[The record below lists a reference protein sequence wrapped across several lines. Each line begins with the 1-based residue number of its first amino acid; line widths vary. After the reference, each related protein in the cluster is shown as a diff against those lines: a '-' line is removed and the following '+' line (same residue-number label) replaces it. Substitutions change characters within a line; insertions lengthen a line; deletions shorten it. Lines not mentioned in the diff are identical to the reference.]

1 MICSSLVQ
9 HAEANGFNVFYYF
22 CSSLGS
28 NSDDSNRLLRS
39 IISQVIQ
46 KHQDLAIY
54 VHDVYFKSYPV
65 PTKRALLG
73 LLPELL
79 QGLDSTRL
87 VVDGIDEWSLRD
99 QKELIEDL
107 SQMVSASQTSQI
119 CKIMIASRE
128 TMNISRS
135 LRKKDKLAT
144 TISLSDSNEG
154 LSVTRSIASFVDS
167 KLSNL
172 PDHFD
177 QLQPDAST
185 MDHVRQ
191 TLLKKSHGKPQSAY
205 QLASHSLKLKQA
217 CSSG

>member
-1 MICSSLVQ
+1 
-9 HAEANGFNVFYYF
+9 
-22 CSSLGS
+22 
-28 NSDDSNRLLRS
+28 
-39 IISQVIQ
+39 
-46 KHQDLAIY
+46 
-54 VHDVYFKSYPV
+54 
-65 PTKRALLG
+65 
-73 LLPELL
+73 
-79 QGLDSTRL
+79 
-87 VVDGIDEWSLRD
+87 
-99 QKELIEDL
+99 
-107 SQMVSASQTSQI
+107 
-119 CKIMIASRE
+119 MIASRE

-135 LRKKDKLAT
+135 LRKKDKSAT